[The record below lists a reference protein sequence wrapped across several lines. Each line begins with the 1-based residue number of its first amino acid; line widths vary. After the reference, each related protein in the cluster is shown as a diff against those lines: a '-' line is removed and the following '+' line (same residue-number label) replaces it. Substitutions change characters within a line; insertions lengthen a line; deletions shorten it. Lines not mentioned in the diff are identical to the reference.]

1 MATARDTVSGMHLAT
16 GFLALGAVRAMQDGI
31 ERGQAL
37 AALDRAHAI
46 GQRRY
51 AQIVQHKRDVQR
63 AQAEADL
70 SRLMRNRQRLH
81 G

>member
-1 MATARDTVSGMHLAT
+1 MATARDTVSGMHLAS
-16 GFLALGAVRAMQDGI
+16 GLLAYGAVRALQDGI

-37 AALDRAHAI
+37 AAVDRAHAI

-51 AQIVQHKRDVQR
+51 AQIVKHKSDVMR
-63 AQAEADL
+63 AKAEADL
-70 SRLMRNRQRLH
+70 SRLLRNRARLQ